1 MFPSRRSVVLMA
13 IAGCAAVSLPA
24 LGQGSYPA
32 KPVTVVVSYPPGGD
46 SDAIARLFAE
56 KLGTRLKQPVLID
69 NRPGASGT
77 IGNTFV
83 SHAPAD
89 GYTLLF
95 TPSPFTT
102 APLVMKLSGAA
113 SYDVLN
119 GFEPIIQV
127 AVQPMLMV
135 ANPRIGAKTLPELI
149 TAAKGGKQV
158 TFASPGAGSPMHIAG
173 EWLNKAAGVKFT
185 HVPYR
190 GVAPSVTD
198 VVAGHVDTA
207 WVSLGPVRQYINTG
221 KLIPLAIADAHR
233 SKLAPAVPTLAELGY
248 KEVLVNAWM
257 GFLAPKGTPAPIVKL
272 LNEHLNAILK
282 DPEVAEQLSVLGALP
297 VGGAPS
303 ALAEVNAREYANM
316 GKVIRELGIKAE

>member
-1 MFPSRRSVVLMA
+1 M
-13 IAGCAAVSLPA
+13 
-24 LGQGSYPA
+24 
-32 KPVTVVVSYPPGGD
+32 
-46 SDAIARLFAE
+46 
-56 KLGTRLKQPVLID
+56 
-69 NRPGASGT
+69 
-77 IGNTFV
+77 
-83 SHAPAD
+83 
-89 GYTLLF
+89 
-95 TPSPFTT
+95 
-102 APLVMKLSGAA
+102 
-113 SYDVLN
+113 
-119 GFEPIIQV
+119 
-127 AVQPMLMV
+127 
-135 ANPRIGAKTLPELI
+135 
-149 TAAKGGKQV
+149 
-158 TFASPGAGSPMHIAG
+158 
-173 EWLNKAAGVKFT
+173 
-185 HVPYR
+185 
-190 GVAPSVTD
+190 TD